1 MDVVGWD
8 CDFDYNSI
16 VSVSVSGLVVS
27 PIFRITLNND
37 VVCLSNVDVVVVVVG
52 GVGADVG
59 DIVATYK
66 TIHFCAKFE
75 IK

>member
-27 PIFRITLNND
+27 PMFRITLNND
-37 VVCLSNVDVVVVVVG
+37 VVCLSIDVVVG